1 VTAEES
7 LARAEQLLARVED
20 VRERLEQTEDAEITT
35 ELLGELVDLVR
46 QVQVEIEQAQR
57 ETGA

>member
-7 LARAEQLLARVED
+7 LARAEQLLARVKD

-35 ELLGELVDLVR
+35 ELLGELVDLTR
-46 QVQVEIEQAQR
+46 QVAAEYEQARR
-57 ETGA
+57 EAGA